1 MAEMTRPQSRA
12 ERPVSEV
19 SGFASQ
25 MRPQSEVSDVHSRT
39 RSVRHPPSDSGS
51 RRPPTPPSEDEERHT
66 EVDSAINSRANSR
79 RPASE
84 TSRIP
89 RAADRASSNRFE
101 NFLSQTNS
109 MRPDVTSRR
118 DDVNLVHEKQN
129 VLMDISRLKLQGV
142 QFSKEYSLDD
152 SLDDM
157 QYEIRRHMLHLEETN
172 NIKMMRDGMQ
182 MICTG
187 IEMLNGR
194 MQLLELNGWASDV
207 CSDMSKY
214 DPALSK
220 LYRKYWRKSQ
230 ASSPEMEIATGV
242 LMSMGMYHFKR
253 KLSSRMF
260 PGPQRPSATS
270 APPPSHAP
278 RRRPPSPA
286 ASDTSSEDLP
296 P

>member
-1 MAEMTRPQSRA
+1 MAEMSRPQSRA

-25 MRPQSEVSDVHSRT
+25 VRPRSEVSDAQSRA
-39 RSVRHPPSDSGS
+39 RSVRRPPSDPGS

-66 EVDSAINSRANSR
+66 EVDSTVNSRANSR

-84 TSRIP
+84 ASRTHHRP
-89 RAADRASSNRFE
+89 SSNPFGD
-101 NFLSQTNS
+101 FLSQTNS

-118 DDVNLVHEKQN
+118 DDANLVHEKQN
-129 VLMDISRLKLQGV
+129 VLMDISRLKMQGV
-142 QFSKEYSLDD
+142 QFSKEYTLDD

-157 QYEIRRHMLHLEETN
+157 QYEIRRHMLHMEETN
-172 NIKMMRDGMQ
+172 NIKMMRDGMR

-220 LYRKYWRKSQ
+220 LYRKYWRRSQ

-253 KLSSRMF
+253 KLASRMF
-260 PGPQRPSATS
+260 PGPQRPSAPSTS
-270 APPPSHAP
+270 PPSQPP
-278 RRRPPSPA
+278 RRRPSSPA
-286 ASDTSSEDLP
+286 VSDTSSEDLP

>member
-1 MAEMTRPQSRA
+1 
-12 ERPVSEV
+12 VSC
-19 SGFASQ
+19 
-25 MRPQSEVSDVHSRT
+25 
-39 RSVRHPPSDSGS
+39 
-51 RRPPTPPSEDEERHT
+51 
-66 EVDSAINSRANSR
+66 
-79 RPASE
+79 
-84 TSRIP
+84 
-89 RAADRASSNRFE
+89 SNRFE
-101 NFLSQTNS
+101 EYLSQTSNPV
-109 MRPDVTSRR
+109 RPEVNARR
-118 DDVNLVHEKQN
+118 DDTNLVHEKQN
-129 VLMDISRLKLQGV
+129 VLMDISRLKMQGV
-142 QFSKEYSLDD
+142 QFSKEYTLDD

-157 QYEIRRHMLHLEETN
+157 QYEIRRHMLHMEETN
-172 NIKMMRDGMQ
+172 NIKMMRDGMR

-207 CSDMSKY
+207 CGDMSKY

-230 ASSPEMEIATGV
+230 SSSPEMEIATGV

-253 KLSSRMF
+253 KLASRMF
-260 PGPQRPSATS
+260 PGPQRPNATS
-270 APPPSHAP
+270 APPPSQTS